1 MEMVQVKNYLVIGLK
16 KRNREDF
23 VIATKVRFR
32 TGTEVNEAGL
42 SRKHILAGIE
52 RSLSNLQTTYIDL
65 YQAHHWDTS
74 TPLEETLSTF
84 NELVRSGKVRYIGV
98 SNWSGWQLQKGIEI
112 SRRLGLEKII
122 CLQPQYHLLQR
133 AVEWELVPVCLNE
146 GVGIIPWSPLA
157 SGILS
162 GKYKRG
168 EPVDSGSRTAW
179 ADKMGFKTASLK
191 ENTDHIYKV
200 LDAVGRVADETK
212 HTYAQVALRWLLQK
226 PAVVAPIIGA
236 RTLEQLEE
244 NLGAGTFSLTPAQ
257 IKSLD
262 EASEIPF
269 VIYPYTTDAWALEVR
284 DNPKW
289 PTKFEVAKVAKP
301 EQYY

>member
-1 MEMVQVKNYLVIGLK
+1 
-16 KRNREDF
+16 

-32 TGTEVNEAGL
+32 TGKDVNDAGL
-42 SRKHILAGIE
+42 NRKHILAAVE
-52 RSLSNLQTTYIDL
+52 KSLSNLQTPYIDL
-65 YQAHHWDTS
+65 YQAHHWDVS

-133 AVEWELVPVCLNE
+133 AVEWELVHVCLNE

-157 SGILS
+157 GGILS

-168 EPVDSGSRTAW
+168 EPVDSNSRTAW
-179 ADKMGFKTASLK
+179 ADKMGFKSASIK
-191 ENTDHIYKV
+191 ENTDFIYKV
-200 LDAVGRVADETK
+200 LDAVGKVAEETK
-212 HTYAQVALRWLLQK
+212 RTYAQIAIRWLLQK

-236 RTLEQLEE
+236 RTMEQLEE
-244 NLGAGTFSLTPAQ
+244 NLAAATFSLTPEQ
-257 IKSLD
+257 IKLLD

-269 VIYPYTTDAWALEVR
+269 VIYPYTTEIYANSIR
-284 DNPKW
+284 DNPRW
-289 PTKFEVAKVAKP
+289 PITFEIGKVAKL
-301 EQYY
+301 EGHY